1 MQSFDNASFCEYCWM
16 LWKQPGQELIPKNR
30 KRAIKTA
37 SKKILSKDGWAM
49 QSMIDYAISQK
60 V

>member
-1 MQSFDNASFCEYCWM
+1 MEAARTGTYTE
-16 LWKQPGQELIPKNR
+16 NR
-30 KRAIKTA
+30 ERAIKTA